1 MAPTTKLELRDL
13 RKEYGDLVAVA
24 DANIEIAEGEL
35 VGLLGPSGSG
45 KTTMLQM
52 IAGLTRPTS
61 GDIYLDGD
69 RITDLEPED
78 RDIGLVFQN
87 LAIFRKMT
95 VAENLGYAARIG
107 GRPRSEID
115 EVVERIAG
123 IVGIDES
130 EFDQN
135 ADELNPN
142 QQQRLALG
150 RAIADEPDLMLM
162 DEPMDNLDEEQSIDM
177 RAEIKRLQSEL
188 EQTMIYVTHDQEEAM
203 SLASRIIVM
212 DEGEIQQV
220 GSPTELYYEP
230 ANRFV
235 AGFIGSP
242 SMNFFDAQRG
252 DGSLEF
258 IGLSV
263 DGGTLGDRYDALESS
278 TNGGGVTVGIRPEA
292 FSLADGEADIT
303 FTAKLREKEPLGSKE
318 LVHGTVADEPFTL
331 RTRLRPAIERGDTF
345 EVGVAASDLYLFD
358 AASGVVLD

>member
-1 MAPTTKLELRDL
+1 MATNTKLELRDL
-13 RKEYGDLVAVA
+13 RKVYGELVAVD
-24 DANIEIAEGEL
+24 DASISIQAGEL

-52 IAGLTRPTS
+52 IAGLTEPTS
-61 GDIYLDGD
+61 GEIFLDGEP
-69 RITDLEPED
+69 ISHLAPED

-95 VAENLGYAARIG
+95 VAENLGYAARIEG
-107 GRPRSEID
+107 KSDAEFQ
-115 EVVERIAG
+115 ELVERIAG
-123 IVGIDES
+123 VVGLEAS
-130 EFDQN
+130 ELDRN
-135 ADELNPN
+135 ADDLNPN

-177 RAEIKRLQSEL
+177 RGEIKQLQNEL

-220 GSPTELYYEP
+220 GPPTELYYEP
-230 ANRFV
+230 ANLFV

-242 SMNFFDAQRG
+242 SMNFFEG
-252 DGSLEF
+252 NVVNGSLDVL
-258 IGLSV
+258 GLTVSGDV
-263 DGGTLGDRYDALESS
+263 LGGRVERLAEAD
-278 TNGGGVTVGIRPEA
+278 GVTVGVRPEA
-292 FSLADGEADIT
+292 FTLAEDDAEVQ
-303 FTAKLREKEPLGSKE
+303 FTATLQEKEPLGAKE
-318 LVHGTVADEPFTL
+318 MLHGEIAGEPFVL
-331 RTRLRPAIERGDTF
+331 RTRQRARIDRGESF

-358 AASGVVLD
+358 DTSGEVID